1 MLARIV
7 WGRIAPGK
15 WGEYEAAYKKAIAA
29 RGSVAG
35 LTVQWLC
42 RDEADPDAGYDV
54 SLWETKAALTA
65 YVGSTER
72 RDVAEAL
79 MPYYVNQFTAT
90 HCDVR
95 YLFRSFPGAK
105 VADPDI
111 YHTN

>member
-7 WGRIAPGK
+7 WGRIAPGQ
-15 WGEYEAAYKKAIAA
+15 WDAYEVAYKKAIAE

-42 RDEADPDAGYDV
+42 RDEADPDAGYDI

-65 YVGSTER
+65 YVASPER
-72 RDVAEAL
+72 AAVAEAL
-79 MPYYVNQFTAT
+79 KPFFVNQFTAT

-105 VADPDI
+105 VSDPDI
-111 YHTN
+111 FHTN